1 VVVLG
6 GDSGCPFHCL
16 QCASC
21 NGWVASFV
29 RRCRLSVLVVRS
41 IDFVLH
47 FLSCIGRIVSG
58 FVPNSLLFNTKCVRH
73 DLKKIVKIKRNNKNE
88 LSKNTFPY
96 FLFLIDDVL
105 IFKNNF
111 SYFQE

>member
-1 VVVLG
+1 
-6 GDSGCPFHCL
+6 
-16 QCASC
+16 
-21 NGWVASFV
+21 
-29 RRCRLSVLVVRS
+29 LVVHS

-58 FVPNSLLFNTKCVRH
+58 FVPNSLLFNTKCARH

>member
-1 VVVLG
+1 V
-6 GDSGCPFHCL
+6 S
-16 QCASC
+16 
-21 NGWVASFV
+21 
-29 RRCRLSVLVVRS
+29 LSVFVVRS